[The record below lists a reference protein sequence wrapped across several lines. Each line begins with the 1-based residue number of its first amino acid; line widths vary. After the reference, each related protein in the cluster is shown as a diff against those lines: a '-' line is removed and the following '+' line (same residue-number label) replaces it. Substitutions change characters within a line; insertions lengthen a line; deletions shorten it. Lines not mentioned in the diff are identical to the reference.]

1 MNGVDIVL
9 VVILAGCAVRG
20 WWRGLFRECFGLIAL
35 VVGVAAALRLSGA
48 VEAAL
53 QPRFHVPAPVAAG
66 VAFVSVFVV
75 VHGTINVVGMLLSR
89 LAARTSLGVV
99 NSTSGAV
106 LGAAKGGVVLAF
118 VLLFLHLF
126 PVTSLLDPKLMASSI
141 GRSLVAVASNAIR
154 VGATADSASRP

>member
-9 VVILAGCAVRG
+9 VVMLTGCAVRG
-20 WWRGLFRECFGLIAL
+20 WWRGFFRECIGLIAL

-48 VEAAL
+48 VEAVL
-53 QPRFHVPAPVAAG
+53 QPRLHVPAPVAAG
-66 VAFVSVFVV
+66 VAFVSIFVV
-75 VHGTINVVGMLLSR
+75 VHGTINVVGMLLGR
-89 LAARTSLGVV
+89 LAARTALGVV
-99 NSTSGAV
+99 DSASGAV

-126 PVTSLLDPKLMASSI
+126 PIASTLDPKLMASSI

-154 VGATADSASRP
+154 VGATADSARRT